1 MNRNRAT
8 EDQLRAALHT
18 VADDVQP
25 ESPQY
30 RAMLGRYRRRE
41 QRRRLLLAAVVT
53 VVFAASVLVAL
64 WIINRSSTNTTFYSP
79 GASAAFRV
87 PVQTRCSFAAETAP
101 SCTSAP
107 LALGV
112 HGEASFDITL
122 GIAFG

>member
-1 MNRNRAT
+1 MNHNRAT

-25 ESPQY
+25 ESPHY

-41 QRRRLLLAAVVT
+41 RRRRLLLAAVVT

-79 GASAAFRV
+79 GASAPRNRPA
-87 PVQTRCSFAAETAP
+87 PVVSALRTASGP
-101 SCTSAP
+101 HRLT
-107 LALGV
+107 V
-112 HGEASFDITL
+112 T
-122 GIAFG
+122 